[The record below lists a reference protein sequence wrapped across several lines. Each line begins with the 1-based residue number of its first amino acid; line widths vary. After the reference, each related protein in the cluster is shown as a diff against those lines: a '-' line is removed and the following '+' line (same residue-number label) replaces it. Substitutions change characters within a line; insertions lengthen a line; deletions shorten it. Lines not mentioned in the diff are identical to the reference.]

1 SSPVSSSNPLAATPA
16 RRPVGVLNANLA
28 VALAVT
34 YAGPREHDDR
44 PDGDVLAR
52 DEPGERRET
61 AESRKP
67 ELSGVGVSEASDAPA
82 GA

>member
-1 SSPVSSSNPLAATPA
+1 VFTENDPVW
-16 RRPVGVLNANLA
+16 GVNAGIVALGANLA
-28 VALAVT
+28 VALVVT

-52 DEPGERRET
+52 DEPEERQET
-61 AESRKP
+61 AGSREP
-67 ELSGVGVSEASDAPA
+67 ELSGVGIGEASDAPA